1 MDSQDEG
8 RDQKPLAWRIFGL
21 QQKRLRSLR
30 GLTQE
35 QLADRSKRG
44 YSLSTVQ
51 KVESGS
57 IRPTPDY
64 IQDADEALEADG
76 LLLVLGE
83 DLVRPEH
90 PMFFQ
95 EYAEAESSVQRLFT
109 YDNHAI
115 NGLLQTEA
123 HARAVLSARVPL
135 LEDDQI
141 SDRIQARIDRQ
152 QLLTRRP
159 AASLCFVIEEQVLR
173 RPMGGTAVHKEQ
185 LEHLAAC
192 AGMRN
197 VDVHVMPNEV
207 ETHVGLDGP
216 MILLTTEEGRPVVYV
231 EYQGGGSTF
240 YSSPKDVGVLE
251 LRYGM
256 IRSHALRAPE
266 SLEFIRKLAGE
277 L

>member
-1 MDSQDEG
+1 
-8 RDQKPLAWRIFGL
+8 
-21 QQKRLRSLR
+21 
-30 GLTQE
+30 
-35 QLADRSKRG
+35 
-44 YSLSTVQ
+44 
-51 KVESGS
+51 
-57 IRPTPDY
+57 
-64 IQDADEALEADG
+64 
-76 LLLVLGE
+76 
-83 DLVRPEH
+83 
-90 PMFFQ
+90 MFFQ
-95 EYAEAESSVQRLFT
+95 EYAEAEGGVQRLFS
-109 YDNHAI
+109 YNPLALH
-115 NGLLQTEA
+115 GLLQTEA

-141 SDRIQARIDRQ
+141 ADRIQARIDRQ

-173 RPMGGTAVHKEQ
+173 RPMGGSAVHKEQ

-197 VDVHVMPNEV
+197 VDVHVMPTEV

-216 MILLTTEEGRPVVYV
+216 MTLLTTQEGQSLAYV
-231 EYQGGGSTF
+231 EYQGGSRF
-240 YSSPKDVGVLE
+240 YAAQKDVGSLE
-251 LRYGM
+251 LQYGM